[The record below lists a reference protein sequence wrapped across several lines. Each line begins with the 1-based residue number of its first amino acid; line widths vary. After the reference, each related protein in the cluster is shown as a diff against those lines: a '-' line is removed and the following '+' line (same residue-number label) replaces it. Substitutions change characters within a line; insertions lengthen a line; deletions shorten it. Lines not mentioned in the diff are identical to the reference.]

1 MADNPN
7 AARAIKTN
15 PTYSNVANV
24 PGRAVLESS
33 NRAFP
38 KRIPGQLPSQIKKAA
53 KANAASAHRDNAARA
68 VPGGYR
74 KTRKRSTRRH

>member
-24 PGRAVLESS
+24 PGRAVLKSS
-33 NRAFP
+33 NRAP
-38 KRIPGQLPSQIKKAA
+38 VSSRQQKRQQAA
-53 KANAASAHRDNAARA
+53 KASQNGARA